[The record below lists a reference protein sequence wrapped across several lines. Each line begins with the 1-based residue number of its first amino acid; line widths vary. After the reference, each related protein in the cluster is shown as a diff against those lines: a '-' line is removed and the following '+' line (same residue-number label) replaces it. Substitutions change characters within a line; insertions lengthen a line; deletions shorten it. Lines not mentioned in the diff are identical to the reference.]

1 VSVYDWY
8 LSLDAVARGLRTS
21 DHIAEFTKEA
31 GPMKQALIVIDVQ
44 ESFRHR
50 PYFRPEELPAFI
62 ANTQSLIERSRDRG
76 VAIVQVFHR
85 EPGEDAANP
94 FTAAS
99 GLVRTMPELTIRP
112 DALFHKQV
120 HSALFAT
127 DSGGATLEAWLRA
140 RGIGELLITGIRT
153 EQCCET
159 TARHASDSGFGVRY
173 VTDATLTFPMRT
185 RAGREV
191 SAAEIR
197 ERTEL
202 VLDGRFARVVASADA
217 LD

>member
-1 VSVYDWY
+1 
-8 LSLDAVARGLRTS
+8 
-21 DHIAEFTKEA
+21 
-31 GPMKQALIVIDVQ
+31 MKQALIVIDVQ

-50 PYFRPEELPAFI
+50 PYFRGEGLPAFLR
-62 ANTQSLIERSRDRG
+62 NVQSLIDACRARG
-76 VAIVQVFHR
+76 IPVVQVFHQ
-85 EPGEDAANP
+85 EPGEDPGNP

-99 GLVRTMPELTIRP
+99 GQVRPMPELTLVP
-112 DALFHKQV
+112 DAVVTKAV
-120 HSALFAT
+120 HSAIFGRTADGT
-127 DSGGATLEAWLRA
+127 TLEQWLRA

-159 TARHASDSGFGVRY
+159 TARHASDLGYSVRY

-191 SAAEIR
+191 SAAEIQ

-202 VLDGRFARVVASADA
+202 VLDGRFAQIVSTAGA
-217 LD
+217 LG